1 MTPPIAG
8 RAVAWGVGSLA
19 ARVAYAGMR
28 RRAGD
33 GSRWERIN
41 HRGRTLTLLEGPAL
55 ATGAAAAVA
64 LTPALPARARA
75 AAAVAILGAG
85 AVGAYDDLGG
95 LRTQQAK
102 GFHGHLAA
110 LREGRV
116 TSGAVK
122 AVGIGA
128 TSLVAAALVS
138 RGPRDAL
145 LGGAV
150 VAGFANLV
158 NLFDLRPGRAIKVG
172 LLHAPLIA
180 APGPGGALLAGPLGA
195 AVALLPVDLREEA
208 MLGDAGA
215 NALGAAL
222 GTAVLLRYGTRGRIV
237 HLVGLAALTA
247 ASEKISFTQ
256 VIASTPPLRWLDE
269 LGRTVPAPAP

>member
-1 MTPPIAG
+1 VIAAG
-8 RAVAWGVGSLA
+8 AGVLA
-19 ARVAYAGMR
+19 AQAAYTAFR

-33 GSRWERIN
+33 DTRWQRIN
-41 HRGRTLTLLEGPAL
+41 HRGRTLTLLEGPAY
-55 ATGAAAAVA
+55 AAGAAAAVA
-64 LTPALPARARA
+64 LTPGLPGRVRTAG
-75 AAAVAILGAG
+75 AVAILGAG
-85 AVGAYDDLGG
+85 AIGAYDDLGG

-102 GFHGHLAA
+102 GFRGHLAA

-122 AVGIGA
+122 AAGIGA
-128 TSLVAAALVS
+128 TSLAAAALIS
-138 RGPRDAL
+138 PRPRDAL

-158 NLFDLRPGRAIKVG
+158 NLFDLRPGRALKVG
-172 LLHAPLIA
+172 LLHTPLVA
-180 APGPGGALLAGPLGA
+180 LPGPAGIFVAGPLGA
-195 AVALLPVDLREEA
+195 AAALLRADLREEA

-222 GTAVLLRYGTRGRIV
+222 GVAVLVKYGTRGRLA

-256 VIASTPPLRWLDE
+256 VIAATPPLRWFDE
-269 LGRTVPAPAP
+269 LGRSVPAVPAP